1 MKITVTES
9 MFIGQFEAYG
19 RKDNFSYAGLSALFE
34 YCEEREQENGEEWE
48 LDIIELC
55 CTFSEASYTEIA
67 DDYSLDLSGCDDIEE
82 EFEAVLDWV
91 NNESMVIHSDSEK
104 GTILYQNF

>member
-9 MFIGQFEAYG
+9 MFKEQFKAYG
-19 RKDNFSYAGLSALFE
+19 RENNFSCAGLSALFDYCVEHETELGKE
-34 YCEEREQENGEEWE
+34 YE
-48 LDIIELC
+48 LDVIELC

-67 DDYSLDLSGCDDIEE
+67 DDYSLDLSACGDIEE
-82 EFEAVLDWV
+82 EFEAVLEWL
-91 NNESMVIHSDSEK
+91 NKETMVIDSDNIK